1 MIFFSLFLYYKANS
15 QQTCLINV
23 TLETLLRFLNW
34 IPLGYIFETDLIGQ
48 LISTFLVLP
57 AFRNITL
64 KCLTEIVSINAE
76 IYREKFVQLFSLSMD
91 RLKQV
96 HIRLSNFKINIY
108 IYLNSTTTKDSS
120 SEYQFKRC
128 L

>member
-1 MIFFSLFLYYKANS
+1 MNILNLNCTKYKYEFFSLYYKANS

-34 IPLGYIFETDLIGQ
+34 IPLGYIFETNLIGQ

-76 IYREKFVQLFSLSMD
+76 MFFC
-91 RLKQV
+91 LKAV
-96 HIRLSNFKINIY
+96 MFL
-108 IYLNSTTTKDSS
+108 
-120 SEYQFKRC
+120 
-128 L
+128 